1 LRQARSEGK
10 RFCAFNREQQA
21 SIVQDY
27 YLQLCHGWDATDY
40 EPFIAEM
47 RAGKFN
53 A

>member
-1 LRQARSEGK
+1 
-10 RFCAFNREQQA
+10 
-21 SIVQDY
+21 VQDY
-27 YLQLCHGWDATDY
+27 YLQLCHGWDVTDY